1 MKNSIFTIL
10 FAITIFLVGCESN
23 MTERSIGFVTGD
35 NSDTKWHLGTQDA
48 IDIVSTV
55 DELWANEDYEGMR
68 PYFADSVEVIR
79 PNGSYTN
86 TFDSFIESISTGDS
100 VTWSYNYAFSVDLDP
115 SIGGEHVQAGFS
127 VDYPATEDREEY
139 TTLHHESYYVVDG
152 KIITL
157 RQYAIRAGSDE

>member
-1 MKNSIFTIL
+1 MKNSILYIL
-10 FAITIFLVGCESN
+10 LSATIFLVGCESN
-23 MTERSIGFVTGD
+23 MTERSIGFVTGE

-55 DELWANEDYEGMR
+55 DKLWANQDYDGMR

-79 PNGSYTN
+79 PNGSSTN
-86 TFDSFIESISTGDS
+86 TFDDFVDAISSGAS

-115 SIGGEHVQAGFS
+115 TIGGEHVQAGFS
-127 VDYPATEDREEY
+127 VDYPATENSEEY

-157 RQYAIRAGSDE
+157 RQYAIRGGSEE

>member
-1 MKNSIFTIL
+1 MNKSIITIL
-10 FAITIFLVGCESN
+10 MSSAIFLVGCESN
-23 MTERSIGFVTGD
+23 ITERSIGFVTGE

-55 DELWANEDYEGMR
+55 DALWANQEYEAMR

-79 PNGSYTN
+79 PNGLSTD
-86 TFDSFIESISTGDS
+86 TFDAFIESISSGET

-127 VDYPATEDREEY
+127 VDYPATDDREEY
-139 TTLHHESYYVVDG
+139 TTLHHESYYLVNG
-152 KIITL
+152 KIINL
-157 RQYAIRAGSDE
+157 RQYSIRGGGSE